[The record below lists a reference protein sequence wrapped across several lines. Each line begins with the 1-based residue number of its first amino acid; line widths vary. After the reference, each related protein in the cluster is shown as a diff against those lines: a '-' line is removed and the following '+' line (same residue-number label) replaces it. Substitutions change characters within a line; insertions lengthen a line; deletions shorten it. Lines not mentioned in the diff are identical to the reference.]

1 MSHDD
6 FEQRALK
13 RRRLSNESSISG
25 IEGRRRRHNPY
36 GCSSIETWGTPAS
49 VANSVS
55 IQYERFENSSEVPI
69 ELHDI
74 SSNWQYQCTSLHA
87 SALPQP
93 WARNTEVS
101 LPSYLVNHEHLL
113 FRDAQPNKSPPAIS
127 NTQIVSASPPDV
139 VVISGEEVM
148 PVCFGMV
155 SQISIADVLYRLLLV
170 RLRICMPRYNLTS
183 QIPSLA
189 AHPWAF
195 YRPTN

>member
-1 MSHDD
+1 MSHDG
-6 FEQRALK
+6 FEQRASK
-13 RRRLSNESSISG
+13 RPRLSNESAISG
-25 IEGRRRRHNPY
+25 IEGRQRRHNPY
-36 GCSSIETWGTPAS
+36 GYSLTETWGTPAS

-101 LPSYLVNHEHLL
+101 LPSYSVNHEHLL
-113 FRDAQPNKSPPAIS
+113 CRDAQPTKLPPAIS
-127 NTQIVSASPPDV
+127 DPGIVGASPPDV
-139 VVISGEEVM
+139 AVISGEEAM

-155 SQISIADVLYRLLLV
+155 SQISISGVLS
-170 RLRICMPRYNLTS
+170 LTS
-183 QIPSLA
+183 
-189 AHPWAF
+189 
-195 YRPTN
+195 R